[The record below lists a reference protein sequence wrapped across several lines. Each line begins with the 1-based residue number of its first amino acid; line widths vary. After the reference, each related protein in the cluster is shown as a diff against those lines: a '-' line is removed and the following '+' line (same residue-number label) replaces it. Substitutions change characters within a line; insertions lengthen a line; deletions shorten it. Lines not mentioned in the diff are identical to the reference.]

1 MSKSLWSLGEPV
13 FFSALLQ
20 FRRLIPLPKSAE
32 IQQPA
37 FMVRH
42 VFEEAEESA
51 NQRGAG
57 DDSEK
62 VIVFVNGKEPLGT
75 IAEFPDHLNN
85 TGVGGDPELP
95 WEQVGGDS
103 IGGESLVDGFEQG
116 IGARLPG
123 EFADWIMFSRIDHRG
138 AADTVFDEKSGC
150 VGKDHVG
157 GDGHHPRQHHVTR

>member
-1 MSKSLWSLGEPV
+1 
-13 FFSALLQ
+13 
-20 FRRLIPLPKSAE
+20 
-32 IQQPA
+32 
-37 FMVRH
+37 MVGH

-62 VIVFVNGKEPLGT
+62 VIVFVDGEEPLGT
-75 IAEFPDHLNN
+75 IAEFSDHLNN
-85 TGVGGDPELP
+85 AGVGGDPGLP

-138 AADTVFDEKSGC
+138 ATDAVFDEESGR
-150 VGKDHVG
+150 VGEDHVG
-157 GDGHHPRQHHVTR
+157 WDGHHPRHHHVAR